1 FVDEVIV
8 QPDNS
13 WTYTPTTALPEGE
26 HIYTASSVDDVGNE
40 SAQTGPFSITVDRTS
55 PDDITNFRGFDDVG
69 LVQDFIENGDVI
81 DDATPTFSGE
91 VNAAEVAMGS
101 TVTVII
107 RDENDNV
114 VQTITNVALAAGANP
129 GDPATWSTDP
139 SPALGNGSYK
149 VTAKVVDKAGNESN
163 ETDPIEFVIDTATPG
178 APSIVRVVDDV
189 NDPAEDVDISDGGIT
204 NDDTPT
210 VHGTGPSNATITLY
224 SADPSGLSDAE
235 KAAITLGTFTTGSD
249 GKWNITPSDL
259 DDGIHTFYA
268 DARGANG
275 QVSPSTGPYTITV
288 DTSIPNP
295 PDITIT
301 GTLNA
306 EDDQGDHTGPINEG
320 DTTDDAKPRLHGT
333 VSEPNGKVTVIIDGG
348 TPNERSKT
356 VDVDD
361 QGNWEYTPEPP
372 LTDGQHSVQIALT
385 DEAGN
390 GPSAPSNPLSF
401 VVDTTA
407 ITITIDK
414 AVDDVP
420 NPGEPADT
428 TKDINEGEK
437 TNDDTPLI
445 VGSAKVGAEVTLEV
459 NGKTYGPVTADGNGV
474 WQIQIPDAD
483 ALPEGPVTF
492 KAIAEDASGNEVEDT
507 FTITIDTT
515 PNAVPVI
522 TDADDNVGNVQ
533 GKLNNGDHT
542 DDNTPKINGRGT
554 AGETI
559 RIYKDGEFVAEVVVQ
574 SDNSWTYTP
583 TSALPEGEHIYTA
596 SSVDDVGNE
605 SAQTGPF
612 SITVDRTAPDA
623 VTTFA
628 GFDDVGT
635 YEQIVDNSVI
645 DDNTP
650 TFEGTVKLSDAGDGV
665 HVKLYLDDGL
675 GGDPVEYD
683 NISVNDQTGAWT
695 YDPSPALGNGTYT
708 VYAVVVDEAGNESS
722 ASDDL
727 TFTINTAT
735 PGAPSI
741 VRVLDDVGNVGGRT
755 DEVSHKGLTN
765 DATPTIEGT
774 GPSGATIRIYDGDP
788 QNGGVE
794 IDTTTVLGDGTWS
807 YTVEDGSPLADGKH
821 DFYADAVFGNGT
833 PSPVTGP
840 YTITIDTEVPDPP
853 LTLRAFDDQGDVT
866 GFVVPGSTIDDTTPT
881 FSGKAEARATVHIY
895 NEKADGTIEKLGT
908 ATADDNGDWSF
919 QETLFFIEKEEVP
932 YKVFVTQTD
941 EAGNGES
948 DPSDILD
955 FILVGEIDINIGTGK
970 LGVKDKDDADNL
982 ITDASQSGDSTGLTA
997 AAKNL
1002 KANEI
1007 TTSYSFENYNGD
1019 LFVIDNITGQ
1029 VTLARDAT
1037 AADIGEHDLTIK
1049 VSTLIITTGEE
1060 RSATEQFT
1068 VNVTE
1073 NVELQPITDE
1083 DADDN
1088 SIYSDA
1094 SIGDEV
1100 GVTARAIDGNA
1111 NDTVSYSL
1119 SNNASGLFTINTQT
1133 GVVTL
1138 ARAVE
1143 NSDLGTKTIKV
1154 LAESSD
1160 GSEQEMEF
1168 DIEVS
1173 NKTFENSANVLSGNW
1188 AGDSTPDGDAQVLA
1202 ASADVTSTT
1211 TTFEAV
1217 AGQTYDLTASVSV
1230 NEEAGNKKIVKIEIL
1245 DPNDNVIEERTVKFN
1260 GKTEN
1265 DVEFSIDADAAG
1277 EYTVRVS
1284 NIAPDANVERT
1295 VSIDSIAIA
1304 GADASQLIT
1313 PLVLDLD
1320 GDGTETISKTQG
1332 VKFDIDADGKL
1343 DVTGWVASDDALLVY
1358 DRNQDQQIND
1368 GSELFGAAT
1377 QKADGTLA
1385 KDGFEA
1391 LRELDSN
1398 QDGVF
1403 DANDD
1408 AYSHL
1413 QLWQDRNS
1421 DGQVQDGELFGLDE
1435 AGVISINLD
1444 AQTNDETD
1452 NGNII
1457 GLSSNYTDKDGNDL
1471 SVDDVWF
1478 GYDSGAADNS
1488 EAIEIM
1494 DLIQDAEVEI
1504 PELSQA
1510 RDIPAELLVGQDKAN
1525 ICYFDSLVGQENIDV
1540 EMIQGL
1546 VDTQK
1551 SLLDH

>member
-1 FVDEVIV
+1 
-8 QPDNS
+8 S
-13 WTYTPTTALPEGE
+13 
-26 HIYTASSVDDVGNE
+26 
-40 SAQTGPFSITVDRTS
+40 
-55 PDDITNFRGFDDVG
+55 
-69 LVQDFIENGDVI
+69 
-81 DDATPTFSGE
+81 
-91 VNAAEVAMGS
+91 
-101 TVTVII
+101 
-107 RDENDNV
+107 
-114 VQTITNVALAAGANP
+114 
-129 GDPATWSTDP
+129 
-139 SPALGNGSYK
+139 
-149 VTAKVVDKAGNESN
+149 AKVVDKAGNESN
-163 ETDPIEFVIDTATPG
+163 ETDPLEFDIDTATPG
-178 APSIVRVVDDV
+178 APSIVSVIDDV
-189 NDPAEDVDISDGGIT
+189 PAVAGGADETIAHNGIT
-204 NDDTPT
+204 NDDRPT
-210 VHGTGPSNATITLY
+210 ITGTGPGNATITLY
-224 SADPSGLSDAE
+224 SADPEGLTDAE
-235 KAAITLGTFTTGSD
+235 KSAIALGTMTTGND
-249 GKWNITPSDL
+249 GKWNITPSAL
-259 DDGIHTFYA
+259 ADGVYNFYA

-275 QVSPSTGPYTITV
+275 QFSPSTGPYTITV
-288 DTSIPNP
+288 DTEVPNP
-295 PDITIT
+295 PDLSIS
-301 GTLNA
+301 GTLLA
-306 EDDQGDHTGPINEG
+306 HDDQGDFEGPINEG

-333 VSEPNGKVTVIIDGG
+333 VSEPNGKVTIIIDAG
-348 TPNERSKT
+348 TPQERSET
-356 VDVDD
+356 VDSDKD
-361 QGNWEYTPEPP
+361 GNWEYTPEPP
-372 LTDGQHSVQIALT
+372 LTDGEHTVEIALT
-385 DEAGN
+385 DAAGN

-401 VVDTTA
+401 IVDTTLV
-407 ITITIDK
+407 TVSIDK
-414 AVDDVP
+414 AVDNVVS
-420 NPGEPADT
+420 PGQPAGT
-428 TKDINEGEK
+428 TEDINDGGK
-437 TNDDTPLI
+437 TNDTTPLI

-474 WQIQIPDAD
+474 WQVQIPEGD
-483 ALPEGPVTF
+483 ALPEGSAVF
-492 KAIAEDASGNEVEDT
+492 KAVAKDASNNDVETT
-507 FTITIDTT
+507 FTIEIDTT
-515 PNAVPVI
+515 ANEVPVI
-522 TDADDNVGNVQ
+522 VNADDNVGALQ
-533 GKLNNGDHT
+533 EKLLNGDHT
-542 DDNTPKINGRGT
+542 DDDTPKINGTGT

-559 RIYKDGEFVAEVVVQ
+559 RIYKDGSFVGEAIVQ
-574 SDNSWTYTP
+574 ADDSWTYTP
-583 TSALPEGEHIYTA
+583 TTALTEGEHIFTA

-605 SAQTGPF
+605 SAQTPPF

-623 VTTFA
+623 VTSFA

-635 YEQIVDNSVI
+635 YEQIQDNSVI

-650 TFEGTVKLSDAGDGV
+650 TFEGVVTLADASDGV

-675 GGDPVEYD
+675 GGAPVEYN
-683 NISVNDQTGAWT
+683 NIAVDSQTGEWT
-695 YDPSPALGNGTYT
+695 FDPSPALGNGTYT
-708 VYAVVVDEAGNESS
+708 VYAVVVDQAGNESP

-741 VRVLDDVGNVGGRT
+741 VRVLDDVDNEGGRT
-755 DEVSHKGLTN
+755 DEVIHKGLTN

-788 QNGGVE
+788 ANGGVV

-807 YTVEDGSPLADGKH
+807 LTVKDSSPLADGTH
-821 DFYADAVFGNGT
+821 DFYADAVFGGGT

-840 YTITIDTEVPDPP
+840 YTIELDTVIPEPP
-853 LTLRAFDDQGDVT
+853 LSLQGFDDQGDVK
-866 GFVVPGSTIDDTTPT
+866 GNIVQDSVIDDITPT
-881 FSGKAEARATVHIY
+881 FSGKAEKNATVHIY
-895 NEKADGTIEKLGT
+895 NRKVDGSVEKLGT
-908 ATADDNGDWSF
+908 ATADGNGDWTF
-919 QETLFFIEKEEVP
+919 QRELDFEKNVEIP
-932 YKVFVTQTD
+932 YEIFVTQTD

-948 DPSDILD
+948 NPSDSLKFNLNGKI
-955 FILVGEIDINIGTGK
+955 GIDIGTGK
-970 LGVKDKDDADNL
+970 LGVRDSNDDINEV
-982 ITDASQSGDSTGLTA
+982 TDQASAGDSVGVTGSA
-997 AAKNL
+997 VNL
-1002 KANEI
+1002 KTTEQEI
-1007 TTSYSFENYNGD
+1007 AIGYSLTENPGG
-1019 LFVIDNITGQ
+1019 LFAINPINGQ
-1029 VTLARDAT
+1029 VTLARDVT
-1037 AADIGEHDLTIK
+1037 DADIGSYEITISVFTNK
-1049 VSTLIITTGEE
+1049 QRTAEE
-1060 RSATEQFT
+1060 KFT
-1068 VNVTE
+1068 INIVE
-1073 NVELQPITDE
+1073 NVDLQAVTDQ
-1083 DADDN
+1083 DAADN
-1088 SIYSDA
+1088 SVYSDA

-1100 GVTARAIDGNA
+1100 GVTANAIDSN
-1111 NDTVSYSL
+1111 NSDTVSYSL
-1119 SNNASGLFTINTQT
+1119 ENNGGGLFTINQQT

-1143 NSDLGTKTIKV
+1143 SSDLGTITIKV

-1160 GSEQEMEF
+1160 GSEKELDF

-1173 NKTFENSANVLSGNW
+1173 DKTYENSANVLSGNW
-1188 AGDSTPDGDAQVLA
+1188 AGDSTPDGGAQVLA
-1202 ASADVTSTT
+1202 ASANVTSTT

-1217 AGQTYDLTASVSV
+1217 AGQTYDLTASISV
-1230 NEEAGNKKIVKIEIL
+1230 DEEAGNKKIVKIEVL
-1245 DPNDNVIEERTVKFN
+1245 DPSGNVIEEKTIKFN

-1265 DVEFSIDADAAG
+1265 NADFSIDAEAAG

-1295 VSIDSIAIA
+1295 VSIDTIAVA
-1304 GADASQLIT
+1304 GADASQLTT

-1320 GDGTETISKTQG
+1320 GDGTETISKTEG
-1332 VKFDIDADGKL
+1332 VKFDINADGKL

-1377 QKADGTLA
+1377 QKADGSLA

-1444 AQTNDETD
+1444 AQTNNETD

-1457 GLSSNYTDKDGNDL
+1457 GLSSSYTDKDGNDL
-1471 SVDDVWF
+1471 SIDDVWF

-1510 RDIPAELLVGQDKAN
+1510 RDIPAELLEGQGEAH

-1546 VDTQK
+1546 VDSQK